1 MSLEGERMSQKL
13 LKENV
18 ALKKIELSL
27 KLQGKLF
34 DAKFL
39 NCQNC
44 KFCWENHPFG
54 MSRPKRWSETIYNT
68 TTNKFE
74 PNPLPMPEKSRWACY
89 KYKGTP
95 YHAYLRFKIV
105 RFNAEGQEIYKTY
118 YTNQNG
124 EWTNA
129 LKVGEVEKLVLRR
142 PGQSYH
148 YRVCRRF
155 EACPR

>member
-1 MSLEGERMSQKL
+1 MSQKL

-39 NCQNC
+39 NCKNC
-44 KFCWENHPFG
+44 KFCWSNHPYG
-54 MSRPKRWSETIYNT
+54 MSRPKPWSETIYNYT
-68 TTNKFE
+68 KNQYE
-74 PNPLPMPEKSRWACY
+74 PNPEPKPEKTRWNCY

-95 YHAYLRFKIV
+95 YHAYLRFKVV
-105 RFNAEGQEIYKTY
+105 RFNAEGQEVPRTH
-118 YTNQNG
+118 YTNEKG

-129 LKVGEVEKLVLRR
+129 LKVGEFEKLVLKR
-142 PGQSYH
+142 PGTYYQSC
-148 YRVCRRF
+148 VCRRF